1 MHSSKE
7 DFSADMPRI
16 KEKEKIMQALILAL
30 LFTNIASAGLVTGGV
45 MVMAVAYTP
54 LLAGLSQENTLL
66 IHREMGRYID
76 LWQPKLAWIALGS
89 GLIEL
94 IAIPFVSP
102 HPWTAIFTILGIA
115 GISGLI
121 LVSIT
126 TSIPLAK
133 KIIAW
138 TPAAVKP
145 LEQLKTNWIHVHYLR
160 SACGL
165 LGFLCFIISTLLL
178 ILFK

>member
-1 MHSSKE
+1 
-7 DFSADMPRI
+7 
-16 KEKEKIMQALILAL
+16 MQALVLAL
-30 LFTNIASAGLVTGGV
+30 LFVNIASAGLVTGGV

-66 IHREMGRYID
+66 IHKAMGRYID

-94 IAIPFVSP
+94 FVVLLISP
-102 HPWTAIFTILGIA
+102 NIWLAVFIVLGIA

-126 TSIPLAK
+126 ASIPLAK

-138 TPAAVKP
+138 TPSAAKP
-145 LEQLKTNWIHVHYLR
+145 LEQLKANWIHVHYLR

-165 LGFLCFIISTLLL
+165 LGFLCFIVSILQL

>member
-1 MHSSKE
+1 
-7 DFSADMPRI
+7 
-16 KEKEKIMQALILAL
+16 MQALILTL
-30 LFTNIASAGLVTGGV
+30 LFVNIASAGLVTGGV

-66 IHREMGRYID
+66 IHRDMGRYID
-76 LWQPKLAWIALGS
+76 LWQPKLAWVALGS

-94 IAIPFVSP
+94 IVVSLISP
-102 HPWTAIFTILGIA
+102 HLWLAVFITLGIA
-115 GISGLI
+115 GIAGLI

-138 TPAAVKP
+138 TPSAAKP

-160 SACGL
+160 SSCGL

>member
-1 MHSSKE
+1 
-7 DFSADMPRI
+7 
-16 KEKEKIMQALILAL
+16 MQVLILTL
-30 LFTNIASAGLVTGGV
+30 LFVNLASAGLVTGGV

-66 IHREMGRYID
+66 IHRDMGRYID

-94 IAIPFVSP
+94 IVVSLVSP
-102 HPWTAIFTILGIA
+102 HFWLSLFIVFGIA
-115 GISGLI
+115 GIAGLI
-121 LVSIT
+121 IVSIT

-138 TPAAVKP
+138 TPLAARP
-145 LEQLKTNWIHVHYLR
+145 LDQLKTNWIHVHYLR

-165 LGFLCFIISTLLL
+165 LGFLCFVISTLLL

>member
-1 MHSSKE
+1 
-7 DFSADMPRI
+7 
-16 KEKEKIMQALILAL
+16 MQILILTL
-30 LFTNIASAGLVTGGV
+30 LFVNIASAGLVTGGV

-66 IHREMGRYID
+66 IHKAMGRYID

-89 GLIEL
+89 GLLEL
-94 IAIPFVSP
+94 IVVLLAAP
-102 HPWTAIFTILGIA
+102 HLWLAVFITLGIA
-115 GISGLI
+115 GITGLI
-121 LVSIT
+121 VVSIT

-138 TPAAVKP
+138 TPAAARP
-145 LEQLKTNWIHVHYLR
+145 LEQLKTSWIHVHYLR

-165 LGFLCFIISTLLL
+165 LGFLCFIISTLQLTW
-178 ILFK
+178 FK